1 MTKPKVISLFSGAGG
16 LDYGFEAA
24 GFDTAVAL
32 EMDHA
37 CCETLRA
44 NRPSWTVM
52 ETDILKISGKD
63 VLKAAGLKRGEADV
77 LIGGPPCQPFSKAGY
92 WARGD
97 ALRLNDPRAATLAA
111 YLRMLEETKPRA
123 FLLENVE
130 GLAYRGKDEGL
141 RLILDEIQAI
151 NVRNGTKYTPVFQ
164 VVNAASYGVPQL
176 RKRLIIVGA
185 RDGKVFNIPSRTH
198 RVSVDEADPSEAH
211 LAPPHTAWDALGDL
225 VLSPEEDVAAT
236 GHWADLLPSI
246 PEGSNYLWHTDRGG
260 GEPLFGW
267 RRRYWSF
274 LLKLGKNQPSWTVQ
288 AQPGPA
294 IGPFH
299 WDNRRLSMRELC
311 RIQTFPDDVVVLGN
325 RHVVQKQVGN
335 AVPSLLA
342 EVFARAIGSQLF
354 DLPLSEKPLLLPPRR
369 EPGEAARPARRIPAK
384 YKALLGND
392 SAHPGP
398 GQGRG
403 AQGARGSRRP
413 ERPREVPVV

>member
-24 GFDTAVAL
+24 GFETAVAL

-37 CCETLRA
+37 CCETLRE

-52 ETDILKISGKD
+52 ETDILKVRGKD
-63 VLKAAGLKRGEADV
+63 VLKAAGLKIGEADV

-97 ALRLNDPRAATLAA
+97 ALRLSDPRAATLAA
-111 YLRMLEETKPRA
+111 YLRMLEQTKPRA

-141 RLILDEIQAI
+141 RLLLDEIEAI
-151 NVRNGTKYTPVFQ
+151 NGRIGTKYRPVFH

-176 RKRLIIVGA
+176 RKRLIMVGA
-185 RDGKVFNIPSRTH
+185 RDGKVFNVPSPTH
-198 RVSVDEADPSEAH
+198 RVSVTESDPADVH

-225 VLSPEEDVAAT
+225 VLAPEEDVAAT

-260 GEPLFGW
+260 GVPLFGW

-274 LLKLGKNQPSWTVQ
+274 LLKLAKNQPSWTVQ

-311 RIQTFPDDVVVLGN
+311 RIQTFPDDVVVRGS
-325 RHVVQKQVGN
+325 RHVVQKQIGN

-342 EVFARAIGSQLF
+342 EVFARAIGAQL
-354 DLPLSEKPLLLPPRR
+354 LGMRSSEKPLLMPPRR
-369 EPGEAARPARRIPAK
+369 EPSEASRPTRRIPAK
-384 YKALLGND
+384 YKVLVGND

-403 AQGARGSRRP
+403 ALAARGARQADRLQDLP
-413 ERPREVPVV
+413 MV